1 MKGDGRRSMI
11 IILVYAIG
19 ILLCLLM
26 AWNLGANDAANPTD
40 CAVGSG
46 AISMKKAVILFAI
59 FAALGGILLG
69 PFVMKTIDRGIISK
83 EALPEGVMIMGSFA
97 AILAAGLFVA
107 LCTWKG
113 MPTSTTHAIIG
124 GVLGFGLIAAP
135 QLVNWDKVFIIFGS
149 LLISPLFAVLVAFG
163 LFYAFRAYF
172 RKPRKKQTDMIL
184 SYLLLFALGFAV
196 MLIIC
201 QNVFEFS
208 LFESLGVTLLSATIL
223 GTLGTFW
230 IHKRYQTPQSGERT
244 DRAGNVKLMSN
255 LLIVALCFSAFAFGA
270 NDMAN
275 ATGAFV
281 TPTMAISG
289 APTMEVM
296 IILALLGSF
305 GMAVGGLTWGY
316 RVIRTSSFRVT
327 RLDPLTGL
335 AGEYANAFVIFLFTV
350 VPYYLIGFGIPI
362 STTHSSIGA
371 IIGVGIASMGFRGVN
386 KSTVG
391 KILLTWSLTIPVVVV
406 LSAIL
411 FGLFNILIPT

>member
-1 MKGDGRRSMI
+1 MI

-59 FAALGGILLG
+59 FAALGGVILG
-69 PFVMKTIDRGIISK
+69 PFVMKTIDRGIIPK

-97 AILAAGLFVA
+97 AILAASLFVA
-107 LCTWKG
+107 FCTWKG
-113 MPTSTTHAIIG
+113 LPTSTTHAIIG
-124 GVLGFGLIAAP
+124 GVLGFGLIASP

-149 LLISPLFAVLVAFG
+149 LLISPVLAVLVAFG
-163 LFYAFRAYF
+163 LFYVFRAYF
-172 RKPRKKQTDMIL
+172 RKPRKRQTNLIL
-184 SYLLLFALGFAV
+184 SYLLLFALGFSSTLA
-196 MLIIC
+196 IC
-201 QNVFEFS
+201 QKVLQFPP
-208 LFESLGVTLLSATIL
+208 LESLVVTLLSATIL
-223 GTLGTFW
+223 GTIGTIL
-230 IHKRYQTPQSGERT
+230 IHKRYQTPKSGECT
-244 DRAGNVKLMSN
+244 DRTGTVKFMSN

-281 TPTMAISG
+281 TPTIAISG

-296 IILALLGSF
+296 ILLALLGSF

-316 RVIRTSSFRVT
+316 RVITTSSFRVT

-335 AGEYANAFVIFLFTV
+335 AGEYSNAFVIMLFTV

-362 STTHSSIGA
+362 STTHSSIGS
-371 IIGVGIASMGFRGVN
+371 IIGVGIASMGFGGVN
-386 KSTVG
+386 KRTVG
-391 KILLTWSLTIPVVVV
+391 KILLTWGVTIPATVI
-406 LSAIL
+406 LSAVL
-411 FGLFNILIPT
+411 FGLFNIFIPT